1 MVSGTRVPDSQAQ
14 MPFRLHS
21 LTTLAALGLVAL
33 AASGCGRRGGLEP
46 PPGSAAP
53 APPASRSSTGVTAPA
68 SPRALPQSV
77 GLGGGGA
84 TPDPDAVRAGD
95 ELDPAAV
102 AGGSSE
108 TPILTTRGAK
118 RGYVVPKQPF
128 FLDPIL

>member
-1 MVSGTRVPDSQAQ
+1 
-14 MPFRLHS
+14 MPLRLRS

-53 APPASRSSTGVTAPA
+53 TRPVAGGSSTLGAPA

-77 GLGGGGA
+77 GLGGGTA

-95 ELDPAAV
+95 ELDAAAV
-102 AGGSSE
+102 ASGGTES
-108 TPILTTRGAK
+108 PILTTRGAK